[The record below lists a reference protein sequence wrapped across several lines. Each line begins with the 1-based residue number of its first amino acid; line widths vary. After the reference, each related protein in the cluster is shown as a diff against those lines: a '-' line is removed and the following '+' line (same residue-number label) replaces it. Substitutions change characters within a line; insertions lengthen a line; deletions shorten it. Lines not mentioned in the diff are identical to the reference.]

1 MLTEYLIFKQK
12 IIENI
17 LKILI
22 LLVLSTI
29 KNILINLSK
38 LMGIYFFTIKKNMKE
53 LIGYVKLKKKIK
65 DIIFQ

>member
-38 LMGIYFFTIKKNMKE
+38 LMGIYF
-53 LIGYVKLKKKIK
+53 LQLKKI
-65 DIIFQ
+65 